1 MQRLLAQGGVTDAVV
16 PPALA
21 ELETPVLSIGA
32 VVWPSAAVIQA
43 AGFRFASWEAALR
56 PSGLEVETSR

>member
-1 MQRLLAQGGVTDAVV
+1 MDAVV
-16 PPALA
+16 PLALA

-32 VVWPSAAVIQA
+32 VGWPSAAVIQA